1 MDWLKSILQSLPLE
15 KISDILGEIVIW
27 WSQMV
32 KGVPPADL
40 PAYAYIGG
48 GIVVLAL
55 WVLIARIL
63 PRPLGGISWVM
74 LFAVLFA
81 PGTALSD
88 PSTIAPASISVVYA
102 VMMKDMAAA
111 ASNTLPILVVL
122 VVGLFIGFVWQLIR
136 GAFESSL
143 EEARRRMALDTEAN
157 LQLAGGNYI
166 AEHETVA
173 DSQSTNIPVV
183 TPMHEL
189 EKAEPRATQV
199 SLHKAVEPVVAKD
212 SISDENVGT
221 ESVATKNV
229 ATKNAITEPVLN
241 KDIITE
247 AVITDVTISAVPK
260 KPKIEGF
267 YSKKMAKVND
277 NKDSLGD
284 KATVSDA
291 IDVKTNNH
299 TLPDSSAKTDVVK
312 DKK

>member
-1 MDWLKSILQSLPLE
+1 
-15 KISDILGEIVIW
+15 
-27 WSQMV
+27 MV

-55 WVLIARIL
+55 WVLVARIL

-88 PSTIAPASISVVYA
+88 PSTIAPASISVIYA

-122 VVGLFIGFVWQLIR
+122 VVGLFIGFIWQLIR
-136 GAFESSL
+136 GAFETSL
-143 EEARRRMALDTEAN
+143 EEARRRMAIDTEAN
-157 LQLAGGNYI
+157 LQLAGGNYS
-166 AEHETVA
+166 AEYEKAT
-173 DSQSTNIPVV
+173 DSQPTDIPVV
-183 TPMHEL
+183 ASMPEL

-199 SLHKAVEPVVAKD
+199 SLNKAVEPVMAKD
-212 SISDENVGT
+212 SVIEKDGATN
-221 ESVATKNV
+221 SV
-229 ATKNAITEPVLN
+229 ITELDLN
-241 KDIITE
+241 KNSTTE
-247 AVITDVTISAVPK
+247 AVTTDTLIPAAPK

-267 YSKKMAKVND
+267 YSKKMAKEKD
-277 NKDSLGD
+277 NKDDTVD
-284 KATVSDA
+284 KAAVSEA
-291 IDVKTNNH
+291 IDVKTE
-299 TLPDSSAKTDVVK
+299 AMK

>member
-55 WVLIARIL
+55 WVLIARML
-63 PRPLGGISWVM
+63 PRPLGGVSWMV

-111 ASNTLPILVVL
+111 VSNSLPILVVL

-136 GAFESSL
+136 AAFESSL
-143 EEARRRMALDTEAN
+143 EEARRRMAIDSEAN
-157 LQLAGGNYI
+157 LQLASGNYI

-173 DSQSTNIPVV
+173 DFQSTEIHTVS
-183 TPMHEL
+183 TSEL
-189 EKAEPRATQV
+189 PKIEPRATQV
-199 SLHKAVEPVVAKD
+199 SLHKAVE
-212 SISDENVGT
+212 SDAPKA
-221 ESVATKNV
+221 VATQTTTFETPLIDEPDFNTEP
-229 ATKNAITEPVLN
+229 TKEITIPDKAIT
-241 KDIITE
+241 
-247 AVITDVTISAVPK
+247 VTTK

-267 YSKKMAKVND
+267 YSKKIDKTNKS
-277 NKDSLGD
+277 KDSIVNKLD
-284 KATVSDA
+284 TADIDVSEANNHNADEDILSDA
-291 IDVKTNNH
+291 SAQTD
-299 TLPDSSAKTDVVK
+299 TLK
-312 DKK
+312 DIK

>member
-55 WVLIARIL
+55 WVLVARML
-63 PRPLGGISWVM
+63 PRPLGGISWMV
-74 LFAVLFA
+74 LFSVLFA

-102 VMMKDMAAA
+102 VMMKDMTAAV
-111 ASNTLPILVVL
+111 SNTLPILVVL

-143 EEARRRMALDTEAN
+143 EEARRRMAIDTEAN

-166 AEHETVA
+166 AEREMVA
-173 DSQSTNIPVV
+173 DFQSTEIPIAA
-183 TPMHEL
+183 PMPEL

-199 SLHKAVEPVVAKD
+199 SLNKAVKHDASKNVA
-212 SISDENVGT
+212 T
-221 ESVATKNV
+221 ESVAHKV
-229 ATKNAITEPVLN
+229 LVTEPVLN
-241 KDIITE
+241 KEIHKE
-247 AVITDVTISAVPK
+247 KVITDTTILTAPK

-267 YSKKMAKVND
+267 YSKKANES
-277 NKDSLGD
+277 KDSIVNNLD
-284 KATVSDA
+284 TTDAVVSKA
-291 IDVKTNNH
+291 NNNDFKENA
-299 TLPDSSAKTDVVK
+299 LPNTSAKTDTIK
-312 DKK
+312 DIK

>member
-55 WVLIARIL
+55 WVLVARIL

-122 VVGLFIGFVWQLIR
+122 VVGLFIGFIWQLIR

-143 EEARRRMALDTEAN
+143 EEARRRMAIDTEAN
-157 LQLAGGNYI
+157 LQLSGSNYS
-166 AEHETVA
+166 AEYEKAT
-173 DSQSTNIPVV
+173 DSQPTDIPVV
-183 TPMHEL
+183 ASMPEL
-189 EKAEPRATQV
+189 ERAEPRATQV
-199 SLHKAVEPVVAKD
+199 NLNKAIELVMVKD
-212 SISDENVGT
+212 NIIEKDD
-221 ESVATKNV
+221 ATNS
-229 ATKNAITEPVLN
+229 AITDLDLN
-241 KDIITE
+241 KNSTTE
-247 AVITDVTISAVPK
+247 AVTTDTLISAAPK

-267 YSKKMAKVND
+267 YSKQMAKEKV
-277 NKDSLGD
+277 NKDDTVD
-284 KATVSDA
+284 KAVVSEA
-291 IDVKTNNH
+291 IDVKTE
-299 TLPDSSAKTDVVK
+299 AMK

>member
-55 WVLIARIL
+55 WVLVARIL

-81 PGTALSD
+81 PGTALND

-143 EEARRRMALDTEAN
+143 EEARRRMALDNEAN

-166 AEHETVA
+166 AEYEQVT
-173 DSQSTNIPVV
+173 DSQPTDIPVV
-183 TPMHEL
+183 ASMPKL

-199 SLHKAVEPVVAKD
+199 SLNKAVEPVIVKD
-212 SISDENVGT
+212 SVIEKDD
-221 ESVATKNV
+221 ATNS
-229 ATKNAITEPVLN
+229 AITELDLN
-241 KDIITE
+241 KNSTTE
-247 AVITDVTISAVPK
+247 AVTTNTLVSAAPK

-267 YSKKMAKVND
+267 YSKKMAKEKV
-277 NKDSLGD
+277 NKDD
-284 KATVSDA
+284 TVEKVAVSET
-291 IDVKTNNH
+291 IDVKTE
-299 TLPDSSAKTDVVK
+299 AMK
-312 DKK
+312 DTK

>member
-48 GIVVLAL
+48 GIVILAL
-55 WVLIARIL
+55 WVLIARML
-63 PRPLGGISWVM
+63 PRPLGGISWVI

-143 EEARRRMALDTEAN
+143 EEARRRMALDTETN

-166 AEHETVA
+166 AEHETVT
-173 DSQSTNIPVV
+173 DFQPTDIPVV
-183 TPMHEL
+183 TPIPEL
-189 EKAEPRATQV
+189 EKAESRATQV

-212 SISDENVGT
+212 IITEEDVVT
-221 ESVATKNV
+221 ESIAPKNIV
-229 ATKNAITEPVLN
+229 TKNAIAEPVLN
-241 KDIITE
+241 KDIAKEAIITN
-247 AVITDVTISAVPK
+247 TTISAVPK

-267 YSKKMAKVND
+267 YSKKMVKEN
-277 NKDSLGD
+277 NSKDSVVD
-284 KATVSDA
+284 NATVSDA
-291 IDVKTNNH
+291 IDVKTNND
-299 TLPDSSAKTDVVK
+299 TLPDSSAKSDAVK

>member
-55 WVLIARIL
+55 WVLVARML
-63 PRPLGGISWVM
+63 PRPLGGISWMV
-74 LFAVLFA
+74 LFSVLFA

-102 VMMKDMAAA
+102 VMMKDMTAAV
-111 ASNTLPILVVL
+111 SNTLPILVVL

-143 EEARRRMALDTEAN
+143 EEARRRMAIDTEAN

-166 AEHETVA
+166 AEREMVA
-173 DSQSTNIPVV
+173 DFQSTEIPIAA
-183 TPMHEL
+183 PMPEL

-199 SLHKAVEPVVAKD
+199 SLNKAVKHDASKNVA
-212 SISDENVGT
+212 T
-221 ESVATKNV
+221 ESVAPKV
-229 ATKNAITEPVLN
+229 LVTEPVLN
-241 KDIITE
+241 KEINKE
-247 AVITDVTISAVPK
+247 KVITDTIVLTAPK

-267 YSKKMAKVND
+267 YSKKANES
-277 NKDSLGD
+277 KDSIVNNLD
-284 KATVSDA
+284 TTDAVVSKA
-291 IDVKTNNH
+291 NNNDFKENA
-299 TLPDSSAKTDVVK
+299 LPNTSAKTDTIK
-312 DKK
+312 DIK

>member
-55 WVLIARIL
+55 WVLVARIL

-88 PSTIAPASISVVYA
+88 PSTIAPASISVIYA

-122 VVGLFIGFVWQLIR
+122 VVGLFIGFIWQLIR

-143 EEARRRMALDTEAN
+143 EEARRRMAIDTEAN
-157 LQLAGGNYI
+157 LQLAGSNYR
-166 AEHETVA
+166 AEYEKAT
-173 DSQSTNIPVV
+173 DSQPTDIPVV
-183 TPMHEL
+183 ASMPEL
-189 EKAEPRATQV
+189 ERAEPRATQV
-199 SLHKAVEPVVAKD
+199 SLKKAIEPVMAKD
-212 SISDENVGT
+212 NIIKKDG
-221 ESVATKNV
+221 ATNS
-229 ATKNAITEPVLN
+229 AITDLDPN
-241 KDIITE
+241 KNSTTE
-247 AVITDVTISAVPK
+247 AVTTDTLISAAPK

-267 YSKKMAKVND
+267 YSKQMAKEKVI
-277 NKDSLGD
+277 KDDTLD
-284 KATVSDA
+284 KAVVSEA
-291 IDVKTNNH
+291 IDVKTE
-299 TLPDSSAKTDVVK
+299 AMK

>member
-55 WVLIARIL
+55 WVLVARIL

-88 PSTIAPASISVVYA
+88 PSTIAPASISVIYA

-111 ASNTLPILVVL
+111 ANNTLPILVVL
-122 VVGLFIGFVWQLIR
+122 VVGLFIGFIWQLIR

-143 EEARRRMALDTEAN
+143 EEARRRMAIDTEAN
-157 LQLAGGNYI
+157 LQLAGGNYS
-166 AEHETVA
+166 AEYEKA
-173 DSQSTNIPVV
+173 IDSQPTDIPVV
-183 TPMHEL
+183 ASMPEL

-199 SLHKAVEPVVAKD
+199 SLNKAIEPVMAKD
-212 SISDENVGT
+212 NIIEKDG
-221 ESVATKNV
+221 ATNS
-229 ATKNAITEPVLN
+229 AITDLDLN
-241 KDIITE
+241 KNSTTE
-247 AVITDVTISAVPK
+247 AVTTDTLISAAPK

-267 YSKKMAKVND
+267 YSKKMAKEKD
-277 NKDSLGD
+277 NKDD
-284 KATVSDA
+284 TVDNAVVSEA
-291 IDVKTNNH
+291 IDVKTE
-299 TLPDSSAKTDVVK
+299 AMK

>member
-40 PAYAYIGG
+40 PMYAYIGG

-55 WVLIARIL
+55 WVLIARML
-63 PRPLGGISWVM
+63 PRPLGGVSWMV

-88 PSTIAPASISVVYA
+88 PGTIAPASISVVYA

-111 ASNTLPILVVL
+111 VSNTLPILVVL

-136 GAFESSL
+136 AAFESSL
-143 EEARRRMALDTEAN
+143 EEARRRMAIDNEAN

-166 AEHETVA
+166 AERDMEVDAQT
-173 DSQSTNIPVV
+173 TEIPVASV
-183 TPMHEL
+183 PDLEQPEL
-189 EKAEPRATQV
+189 KAAEPRATQV
-199 SLHKAVEPVVAKD
+199 SLHKAANPIIAQTPTF
-212 SISDENVGT
+212 ENPAT
-221 ESVATKNV
+221 DESVIDKELNKEA
-229 ATKNAITEPVLN
+229 AITDPTV
-241 KDIITE
+241 
-247 AVITDVTISAVPK
+247 VTTSK

-267 YSKKMAKVND
+267 YSKKIDKLNGD
-277 NKDSLGD
+277 KDSIANNPSTTNAVVNEANHYSMD
-284 KATVSDA
+284 EKALRD
-291 IDVKTNNH
+291 
-299 TLPDSSAKTDVVK
+299 DSPKTDITE